1 MDQSIP
7 KWIKLADE
15 IFVCL
20 KSGGNWET
28 AHLNI
33 TKKQALDLIEQG
45 AVYTVFVYETGMI
58 SVQFSD

>member
-20 KSGGNWET
+20 KAGEAET

-33 TKKQALDLIEQG
+33 TKKQALNLIEQG